1 MQLLTELTGR
11 TIEQIEE
18 GRAAAAA
25 GDLMP
30 IKALLY
36 DSALLLH
43 GAALAAVNMARHCVG
58 FPDKNIQTALNSIEA
73 MQKIFVTLAEHDDT
87 NRLSTISGNLFT
99 ENLERIM
106 KYIARKGGRVV
117 RCDLLTSRVIQ
128 GNAIDYD
135 RHLAAL
141 VDAGYL
147 SETHTGRRKET
158 SYMIIP
164 SEQPMLEVYAEAERV

>member
-1 MQLLTELTGR
+1 
-11 TIEQIEE
+11 
-18 GRAAAAA
+18 
-25 GDLMP
+25 
-30 IKALLY
+30 
-36 DSALLLH
+36 
-43 GAALAAVNMARHCVG
+43 
-58 FPDKNIQTALNSIEA
+58 
-73 MQKIFVTLAEHDDT
+73 
-87 NRLSTISGNLFT
+87 ISGNLFT